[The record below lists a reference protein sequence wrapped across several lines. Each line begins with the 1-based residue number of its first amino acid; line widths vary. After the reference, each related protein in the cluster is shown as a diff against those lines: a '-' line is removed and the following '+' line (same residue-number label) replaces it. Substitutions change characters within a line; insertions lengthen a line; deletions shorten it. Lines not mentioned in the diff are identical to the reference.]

1 MQKGDESLEDVVKIF
16 MYNVKMSGQ
25 TTIWRDVFK
34 IIMLKGIRGDCLDI
48 INMPGKVDVSK
59 EPLHHIVD
67 LCLWHS
73 RGSSR
78 TSTLRDQDVFSKEQ
92 KLANRGATQENIGN
106 LLENFK
112 MDMMSCIYS

>member
-1 MQKGDESLEDVVKIF
+1 MQKGDESLEDVVEIF

-25 TTIWRDVFK
+25 MTIWRDVFK

-59 EPLHHIVD
+59 EPFDHIVD

-78 TSTLRDQDVFSKEQ
+78 TIKLRDQDIFSQEQ
-92 KLANRGATQENIGN
+92 KSSSRGAT
-106 LLENFK
+106 
-112 MDMMSCIYS
+112 